1 MVFLSLVGATLLGL
15 GQVGRVDSIG
25 KGMTMH
31 AIFRL
36 GMVATGV
43 VLTVFTSAAAGE
55 SSNGWKNA
63 LQPRQR
69 GSAELAL
76 AVDGRAQYKIVIPQE
91 ASSQERKAA
100 DDLAYWL
107 KEITGAE
114 FSIGSDSVSLGERTI
129 NIGSTELFDLAK
141 LRIDRRSLGDE
152 GYAIVVRGAHL
163 FLIGGRTRGPINAV
177 YALLEEDLGCR
188 WYTPRVQRIP
198 RLPTLKFRPAPR
210 TYIPPLRLRDPFYK
224 AAFDGTWSLRNRT
237 NAPNAPVPEEWGGHV
252 NYALF
257 VHTYHSLVPPAE
269 FFETH
274 PEYYQLNAE
283 GKRVAHQLCQTNL
296 DAIRIATERALKV
309 LDEKPAS
316 RMISISK
323 VDGGGSCVC
332 EHCAA
337 VAEAEGGEMGP
348 LLYFVNRVAKGIEVR
363 YPDVVVSTLAYL
375 ETVKPPKTLRP
386 RRNVAIRLC
395 TDNCMWEY
403 PFTPARDT
411 PAFHEALTRWS
422 AVYDRIHIWDYCVN
436 FSHYTAPMPN
446 MDVIASNIRFFVENN
461 AEAVMMQAA
470 YQSPAAERDEMR
482 SWVIAKLL
490 WDPSRDLLELMLD
503 FNRGFYGRAAPE
515 IERYEALLRKTAEE
529 HKATLASPK
538 GGIRYAMDDP
548 FLSEAFLAE
557 ATACFDRAE
566 KLAEDDEIFRRV
578 RRARLPILYVRLC
591 RGPEGVGEGYEELL
605 DSFETI
611 ARREGLTHIYEGAPD
626 LEKKLE
632 AWRALAKSR

>member
-1 MVFLSLVGATLLGL
+1 
-15 GQVGRVDSIG
+15 
-25 KGMTMH
+25 MTMQ
-31 AIFRL
+31 ATIRL
-36 GMVATGV
+36 GIVAIGV
-43 VLTVFTSAAAGE
+43 MLTVFTGEAVCE
-55 SSNGWKNA
+55 SSNGWKNS

-69 GSAELAL
+69 GSAELVL

-107 KEITGAE
+107 KEITGSEFPVTAE
-114 FSIGSDSVSLGERTI
+114 PVSLGERAI
-129 NIGSTELFDLAK
+129 SIGATELFDLAK
-141 LRIDRRSLGDE
+141 LRIDRRALGDE
-152 GYAIVVRGAHL
+152 GYAIAVRGAHL
-163 FLIGGRTRGPINAV
+163 FLMGGRTRGQINAV
-177 YALLEEDLGCR
+177 HALLEEDIGYR
-188 WYTPRVQRIP
+188 WYTPRVQKIP
-198 RLPTLKFRPAPR
+198 HLSTLKFRPAPR
-210 TYIPPLRLRDPFYK
+210 TTIPPLRLRDPFYK

-257 VHTYHSLVPPAE
+257 VHTYHSLVPPSE
-269 FFETH
+269 FFEPH
-274 PEYYQLNAE
+274 PEYYQLNGD
-283 GKRVAHQLCQTNL
+283 GKRVARQLCQTNSG
-296 DAIRIATERALKV
+296 AIRVATERALKF
-309 LDEKPAS
+309 LDEKPTS
-316 RMISISK
+316 RVISISK

-363 YPDVVVSTLAYL
+363 YPNVIVSTLAYL
-375 ETVKPPKTLRP
+375 ETVKPPKTLHP

-411 PAFHEALTRWS
+411 SAFREALTRWS

-490 WDPSRDLLELMLD
+490 WDPSRDVRDLMLD
-503 FNRGFYGRAAPE
+503 FNRGYYVRAAPE
-515 IERYEALLRKTAEE
+515 IEKYEALLRQTAEE

-538 GGIRYAMDDP
+538 GGIRYAMDDS
-548 FLSEAFLAE
+548 FLSESFLAE
-557 ATACFDRAE
+557 ATVCFDRAE
-566 KLAEDDEIFRRV
+566 TLAEDDEILRRV
-578 RRARLPILYVRLC
+578 RRARLPILYVHLC
-591 RGPEGVGEGYEELL
+591 RGPEGVGDGYATLL
-605 DSFETI
+605 DTFEAI
-611 ARREGLTHIYEGAPD
+611 ARLEGLTHIYEGPPD

-632 AWRALAKSR
+632 AWRALAESR